1 MNILRKKK
9 LRRTLAVALTFVVA
23 GVTLLPDD
31 IRYSADDEIPIEA
44 TTEVSSEFTL
54 SEEALNEETE
64 EPETT
69 EVIQDTT
76 EVLSEETTQ
85 ESTTEALTE
94 ETTEDLTTEEVTE
107 EATEESTEESTEP
120 EFVVFDHIY
129 NDGISLNMDFSSC
142 ELLVSANP
150 EVFTKNTAVISEY
163 SGIYLLRFNSAE
175 ETKSAY
181 SYYYDKVQ
189 SIEVNKTS
197 FTIST
202 LDTEIPENSEV
213 NPENPA
219 EDVPPAEPTAT
230 TEADIADLSSLNS
243 GNDAFA
249 EASDLPDVSMSGY
262 IALIDTGCSGAD
274 KSVSV
279 LGGSTGDDHGHGTK
293 MLNAI
298 KKEYPGARV
307 LSIKAVSASGTAQVS
322 DIYAAIMY
330 AIDSNVSI
338 INLSVASGRSPL
350 VESAISQAIAHGIT
364 IVGAAG
370 NQSSDA
376 AGYVPGGISSAVV
389 AGACDESGKK
399 LDISNYGATVDY
411 NIVADSTSE
420 AAAILSAMIARDGLD
435 NLPINEGK
443 IFETDYTP
451 DETPE
456 EEITSEEATT
466 EEAVEIPEETTTQ
479 EVTTETAT
487 KEDATASD
495 STNSKWKIKDLI
507 DGLFS
512 VQSTKNNGDEY
523 NLGGLVLYCDNTDK
537 PCIGRTSQINGR
549 NVYLYCGQHDAA
561 SPFSYNNTYIN
572 GYEYYQYQTNLDQF
586 TPGSEGRNIRC
597 AFWDQ
602 FRGKNP
608 NIRLSNDDAN
618 SFSQNKLTTR
628 SKYGSTHLPDSNNFK
643 ICKLDGT
650 TVLSNANGCVQQT
663 TIKVNRV
670 GDVYRTEEFKV
681 FTETSDYD
689 DCIQARIEFTNA
701 KIYYK
706 NRNSSDFKGG
716 QTVGGDMRVNDS
728 ETIYFEFEAG
738 QTPQIKFSAVQK
750 GTNDTAYYIGPAYKL
765 NPLKQIHGDSGYRYL
780 QPLLCVTETSVSLQ
794 MDLEA
799 NDAPFPIS
807 VTKQTEPTQM
817 ACVSGN
823 PNYSLNGAEYT
834 VYTDGACTTPA
845 TDINGNP
852 AVIKISANPGETTST
867 ATAVTMIYPLGTSQV
882 NYFLKETK
890 APDKGYEVS
899 QEVKMITITQAEAIT
914 GETKSVTFNEH
925 AILDPMVLS
934 LSKIDADL
942 GDKTS
947 GVSSVNGG
955 GDLGDAYFTMN
966 FYAVDISNGQTYTK
980 DQLKNPDKTWI
991 FKTIKDPNDNVYR
1004 LSYDNAHKVSGPELY
1019 YNLSGTTQLPMGY
1032 ITIQETKAPRGYTT
1046 ENAVFDVIYQD
1057 GTRGTDDNGVIVAKA
1072 DANGRITVGNKATD
1086 LNIIQ
1091 SEQPVRS
1098 DLYIKKVDEDGKAV
1112 AGAKFKVTNTTTGE
1126 VHYFYTDAN
1135 GVYDSSKVSKL
1146 TNTNAMDTSGKY
1158 EEAGLWFGYDNQGVY
1173 HEPTSETAG
1182 ALNCGSYEI
1191 TEERND
1197 SVDGLHITP
1206 VMEVV
1211 VNTGSPAKIPLC
1223 EKELKTDV
1231 VTEMKLPEIKTVAV
1245 SGSTGD
1251 KNIKVSTD
1259 ETIKDEVSFT
1269 NLKAATDFIL
1279 HGSLWILHKDGTYEE
1294 MNKADG
1300 TQYTVDLPFTTR
1312 KVAAGDKSI
1321 FCVTDKQTTVFEHV
1335 DTTVLADGDKIVVY
1349 EELSLASGQNH
1360 YDIKNYGEENFF
1372 PIIENDINNKDQTL
1386 SVPSIQTNATEAET
1400 SSQIVEGKEIQTVND
1415 AVDLTGL
1422 VKGDTYEVRGTLHKW
1437 GLANGKTFTENT
1449 ATSSDGY
1456 EQNIDMY
1463 TKEELEA
1470 AGYEDLGEL
1479 LDKDGNPI
1487 TGFTEFTAEEEAET
1501 RVVSFTYDSSLL
1513 AGETI
1518 VVYEDLY
1525 HNGVIITSH
1534 RSITAE
1540 SQSIH
1545 YPRLQTSIHNNAT
1558 LTREVLADGM
1568 ADVTDVVACK
1578 NFLPGVYTVFGI
1590 LVDRQTGVPIRDA
1603 DGNLVTGHSP
1613 LIIPEDATGTD
1624 TVENGEKT
1632 RRVDTTVSVDYNF
1645 NASNMSGRTVVAYEW
1660 AVTGTIPDTLPDS
1673 WEQIATGTDV
1683 PLNIIARHME
1693 LSDASQTL
1701 YFPGIVTKASGDIEN
1716 YAYADGEVVVKDVAG
1731 YTNLRPN
1738 SDYNM
1743 TATIHVQH
1751 VNEDGEVVDLG
1762 TLKDSE
1768 GRTITKTVQFK
1779 TGKVNNGIGGVDGE
1793 VEVEITVDG
1802 SLLAGKTVVYMEAI
1816 TRDSLLVAMHMD
1828 IESEDQAIHFPS
1840 LGTSLTDKQS
1850 ENRISYA
1857 GKTVTL
1863 LDTVHYEN
1871 AIPGKEVEL
1880 YGTLHVKNGDYK
1892 AATATDATPGDIE
1905 RMTGA
1910 DMTEDTIL
1918 YVDGKPVTN
1927 SVKFIP
1933 ETPSGDVDISFTF
1946 DATGLGGYTLVAAE
1960 KMYYKGVLIGVHT
1973 DMQSKPQTSN
1983 VPRIHTL
1990 AVNNLTA
1997 SHMVNA
2003 DGIADITDYV
2013 YYENLKEGE
2022 TYRSYG
2028 TVMNQDTG
2036 EPVKDKN
2043 GDVVKGYTEFTVHG
2057 TDDLFTNTTYL
2068 DTGKT
2073 NLGYYTQAGA
2083 DATITDATD
2092 TDALVASASGGKE
2105 EVRARRYMSEDAII
2119 AYFTD
2124 GTSVSIPRRQYV
2136 VVTEQTV
2143 GVDAQTET
2151 VKSEI
2156 VDSNTESTTNKTGG
2170 IDGIVKVNFAFDASG
2185 MDGLNTVVFEEL
2197 YIVKDGKESLVA
2209 DHKSLTDEDQSL
2221 IFPQVHTTFLDKAS
2235 NSHQIAKG
2243 QEEVTLV
2250 DTVEW
2255 SGLIPGHTYS
2265 CTGSV
2270 RVSGDKSGKYKDGDI
2285 LRYADG
2291 SYVTKTVTF
2300 VAQAESGSTDVVFT
2314 VPADIIPKAKK
2325 LTAFESLEE
2334 NGAQIA
2340 IHMDLDDEGQSVT
2353 PPPDTPHG
2361 PPKTGVIILIVLI
2374 AVLLISGV
2382 GAIITFSRK
2391 KK

>member
-23 GVTLLPDD
+23 GVILLPDD

-85 ESTTEALTE
+85 ESTTEDLTE

-330 AIDSNVSI
+330 AIDSRASI
-338 INLSVASGRSPL
+338 INLSVSSGRSPL

-364 IVGAAG
+364 VVGAAG

-376 AGYVPGGISSAVV
+376 AGYVPGGISSVVV

-411 NIVADSTSE
+411 NVVADSTSE
-420 AAAILSAMIARDGLD
+420 AAAILSAMIARDGLN

-451 DETPE
+451 DEKPE

-507 DGLFS
+507 EGLFE
-512 VQSTKNNGDEY
+512 VQTVSDTKYTFDNQEVYVVSRQSPAEGYVENMNGTGQRCY
-523 NLGGLVLYCDNTDK
+523 V
-537 PCIGRTSQINGR
+537 
-549 NVYLYCGQHDAA
+549 YCGSPNAA
-561 SPFSYNNTYIN
+561 SPFMWNASV
-572 GYEYYQYQTNLDQF
+572 TNSLYTFERMDAYSGEGFGTRVVFWNYFQ
-586 TPGSEGRNIRC
+586 GRN
-597 AFWDQ
+597 
-602 FRGKNP
+602 P
-608 NIRLSNDDAN
+608 NEGTSASEASVISHNYLAN
-618 SFSQNKLTTR
+618 RFNYTNSS
-628 SKYGSTHLPDSNNFK
+628 LPDAYRDVTIMRASDN
-643 ICKLDGT
+643 T
-650 TVLSNANGCVQQT
+650 EVLKKPDNSSAK
-663 TIKVNRV
+663 IKVNY
-670 GDVYRTEEFKV
+670 DSQSKVYRTEQFV
-681 FTETSDYD
+681 VNTGTQNWD
-689 DCIQARIEFTNA
+689 DCIQMRIEYSDCM
-701 KIYYK
+701 IHYK
-706 NRNSSDFKGG
+706 NRTTNEFKH
-716 QTVGGDMRVNDS
+716 TTNTSGDMRVNS
-728 ETIYFEFEAG
+728 GETIYFEFYAG
-738 QTPQIKFSAVQK
+738 STPHIKFSTVRK
-750 GTNDTAYYIGPAYKL
+750 NTNDPGYYIGQVFKF
-765 NPLKQIHGDSGYRYL
+765 NPGSNKVTGSNGVSNYL
-780 QPLLCVTETSVSLQ
+780 QPLLGVTSSTVEYT

-845 TDINGNP
+845 TDITGNP

-914 GETKSVTFNEH
+914 GETKTVTFNEH
-925 AILDPMVLS
+925 AKLDPMVLS

-980 DQLKNPDKTWI
+980 DQLKNPDKTWV
-991 FKTIKDPNDNVYR
+991 FKTKYDPTLKKYI
-1004 LSYDNAHKVSGPELY
+1004 LLYDEAHKVSGPELFY
-1019 YNLSGTTQLPMGY
+1019 YASGSAQLPMGY

-1294 MNKADG
+1294 MRKADG

-1372 PIIENDINNKDQTL
+1372 PIIENDISNKDQTL

-1779 TGKVNNGIGGVDGE
+1779 TGKVNNGVGGVDGE

-1802 SLLAGKTVVYMEAI
+1802 SLLAGKTIVYMEAI

-1863 LDTVHYEN
+1863 WDTVHYEN

-1880 YGTLHVKNGDYK
+1880 YGTLHVKNSDYK
-1892 AATATDATPGDIE
+1892 AATATDATSGDIE